1 MSRIKSIAPS
11 PGWSRLCLSLPESFH
26 TSRITTSNV
35 ISILNEST
43 RKARACQDTILT
55 LLPHHFLPPFLHPRQ
70 NSMKTVVMEREQE
83 EMQFLGVFGIYKEA
97 CKIIFSWRKIFSQI
111 TLALILPLS
120 LISLAQIEVSNVLSG
135 KIINDKVELLG
146 TEAGTKRY
154 NILSDHISSEVAYFW
169 LFEVACLIL
178 GLIFFLLSTAAV
190 VYTIASI
197 YTGREVSFKKVMSV
211 VPKVWKRLMVTFM
224 SIFVAFF
231 AYSVVAILVS
241 LVVLI
246 IASFVFIGFPYL
258 KVFYS
263 FGIVLLVLFFMG
275 IVYMTIVW
283 QLSYA
288 VSVLEEARGFKA
300 MTKSRA
306 LIKGK
311 MWTAIIIFSMLN
323 LSSVVIHMAF
333 QNLVVQAV
341 SMNTAT
347 RVLYGV
353 VCLLMFLGLFLFGL
367 VIQTVIYFVCK
378 SNHHENIEKSALSD
392 HLDVYH
398 KEYAPLNSK
407 DVQLEQSYV

>member
-1 MSRIKSIAPS
+1 
-11 PGWSRLCLSLPESFH
+11 
-26 TSRITTSNV
+26 
-35 ISILNEST
+35 
-43 RKARACQDTILT
+43 
-55 LLPHHFLPPFLHPRQ
+55 
-70 NSMKTVVMEREQE
+70 MKTVVMEREQE

-169 LFEVACLIL
+169 LFEVAYLIL
-178 GLIFFLLSTAAV
+178 SLIFSLLSTAAV